1 MLYSRVTFVSVNKNK
16 TIAIMKTRS
25 LFIAALV
32 VVSATVAALGKEEP
46 NNKGLAVVP
55 VKGAEVFKVI
65 YKAENAGKIKL
76 NIYNTKSEI
85 VFTETFTGTD
95 GFICPLNFTGL
106 QAGEYTIELIDAT
119 GKRTEKVNYKPASA
133 TPKNVHISRLANEN
147 GKFLV
152 SVSSTGNEQINVKIY
167 DAANNLVHSENKSI
181 DGNFAQLYTVKNVT
195 GSLTF
200 EVTDKAGNTKTV
212 RF

>member
-1 MLYSRVTFVSVNKNK
+1 
-16 TIAIMKTRS
+16 MKTRS

>member
-1 MLYSRVTFVSVNKNK
+1 
-16 TIAIMKTRS
+16 MKIRS

-32 VVSATVAALGKEEP
+32 VVSANVMALGKEEP
-46 NNKGLAVVP
+46 ANNKGLAVVP

-76 NIYNTKSEI
+76 NIYNTKSEL

-95 GFICPLNFTGL
+95 GFICPLNFSGL
-106 QAGEYTIELIDAT
+106 QFGEYTIELIDAT
-119 GKRTEKVNYKPASA
+119 GKRTEKVNYQPASA
-133 TPKNVHISRLANEN
+133 SPKNVHISKLANEN

-152 SVSSTGNEQINVKIY
+152 SVSSTGSEQINVKIY
-167 DAANNLVHSENKSI
+167 DAANNLVHSENKTV

>member
-1 MLYSRVTFVSVNKNK
+1 
-16 TIAIMKTRS
+16 MKTRS

-32 VVSATVAALGKEEP
+32 VVSATVAAFGKEEP
-46 NNKGLAVVP
+46 SNKGLAVVP

-76 NIYNTKSEI
+76 NIYNTKSEM
-85 VFTETFTGTD
+85 VFTETFNGTD

-106 QAGEYTIELIDAT
+106 SAGEYTVELIDAT
-119 GKRTEKVNYKPASA
+119 GKRTEKINYKPADASA
-133 TPKNVHISRLANEN
+133 KNVHISKLANEN

>member
-1 MLYSRVTFVSVNKNK
+1 
-16 TIAIMKTRS
+16 MKTRS

-85 VFTETFTGTD
+85 VFAETFTGTD

-119 GKRTEKVNYKPASA
+119 GKRTEKVNYKPVSA

-181 DGNFAQLYTVKNVT
+181 EGNFAQLYTVKNVT

>member
-1 MLYSRVTFVSVNKNK
+1 
-16 TIAIMKTRS
+16 MKTRS

-46 NNKGLAVVP
+46 SNKGLAVVP

-76 NIYNTKSEI
+76 NIYNTNSEI
-85 VFTETFTGTD
+85 VFTETINGTD
-95 GFICPLNFTGL
+95 GFICPLNFSGL

-119 GKRTEKVNYKPASA
+119 GKRTEKINYKPVDASA
-133 TPKNVHISRLANEN
+133 KNVHISKVANED

-152 SVSSTGNEQINVKIY
+152 SVSATGAEQINVKIY

-181 DGNFAQLYTVKNVT
+181 EGNFAQLYTVKNVS

>member
-1 MLYSRVTFVSVNKNK
+1 
-16 TIAIMKTRS
+16 MKTRS

-119 GKRTEKVNYKPASA
+119 GKRTEKVNYKPVSA

-181 DGNFAQLYTVKNVT
+181 EGNFAQLYTVKNVT